1 LRIAMMAQDI
11 TTIEPARF
19 EFGRNWA
26 LFLELLDDNR
36 IRQAE
41 ESLRDML
48 EVANLNGK
56 AFLDIGSGSG
66 LFSLAARRL
75 GARVHSFDYDPHSV
89 ACTAEL
95 RRRYFPDDAR
105 WTVEQGSALDPAY
118 LSGLGTFDFV
128 YSWGV
133 LHHTGNMWQALDN
146 VDRLV
151 APGGKLTL
159 AIYNDAGGRSIIWR
173 ALKRT
178 YLLLPRPLRPAF
190 AALAVLPGELRSAA
204 SAVAKLRPSEYIHM
218 WTRYAEQKRGMSR
231 WRDMIDWVGGYPYEF
246 ARVDAVFDFYR
257 SRGYRM
263 TRVRCSAGP
272 LGCNEFVF
280 ERAATPDRAGRAS

>member
-1 LRIAMMAQDI
+1 MMVQEI
-11 TTIEPARF
+11 STLEPARF

-26 LFLELLDDNR
+26 LFLELLDESR
-36 IRQAE
+36 IERAVD
-41 ESLRDML
+41 SLRDML
-48 EVANLNGK
+48 EVRDLDGK
-56 AFLDIGSGSG
+56 SFVDIGSGSG

-89 ACTAEL
+89 ACTREL
-95 RRRYFPDDAR
+95 RRRYFPDDVR
-105 WTVEQGSALDPAY
+105 WIVEQGSALDPAY
-118 LSGLGTFDFV
+118 LARLGTFDVV

-133 LHHTGNMWQALDN
+133 LHHTGDMWRALEN
-146 VDRLV
+146 VHPLV
-151 APGGKLTL
+151 APGGKLVL

-173 ALKRT
+173 GLKRT
-178 YLLLPRPLRPAF
+178 YLMLPRPLRPAF
-190 AALAVLPGELRSAA
+190 AALAVLPGEIRSAA
-204 SAVAKLRPSEYIHM
+204 SALAKLQPSEYIHL
-218 WTRYAEQKRGMSR
+218 WTQYAEQKRGMSR

-257 SRGYRM
+257 LRGYRL

-280 ERAATPDRAGRAS
+280 ERTGLPDSSARTI